1 MTARALIKDAKKLLP
16 APFFAWFAKRGWVPR
31 PHQLELLAKTRAGR
45 STLLIAPTGAGKTLA
60 GFLPS
65 LVSLAERPPTRKL
78 GGRGV
83 HTLYISPLKALA
95 VDIAR
100 NLEAPVAGVGLN
112 ISLETRTGD
121 TSVARRQRQKLK
133 PPDILLT
140 TPEQAALLLSAP
152 DADRFFADLDTV
164 ILDELHALVTSKRG
178 DLLALGLA
186 RLRKLAPG
194 LKTIGLSAT
203 VADPDALRGWLVAQG
218 EPDAASPAPTRGKAK
233 VTAPRVHLADIVT
246 VHGGAKPDI
255 AIMETE
261 TPVPWAGHSSLYAIP
276 DIYEQV
282 KRHKMTL
289 IFVNVRSQAE
299 LLFQELWRNN
309 KDDLPIALHHGSL
322 DASQRRK
329 VESAMVAG
337 KLRAVVCT
345 STLDLGIDWGDV
357 DLVINVGAPKGA
369 SRLAQRIGRAN
380 HRLDDPS
387 KAILVPAN
395 RFEILECRV
404 ALEANY
410 IGAQDTPRMMPGA
423 LDVLCQHILG
433 MACSMPFNADDLYRE
448 VASAF
453 PYRDLSRAIFDQAV
467 EFVATG
473 GYALKTY
480 DRFAKIRQGVDGLWR
495 ITHPRVAQQYRLN
508 VGTIIEAPL
517 LNVRVAR
524 NRGAG
529 FAGRAG
535 RVIGKVEE
543 GFIEALAQGD
553 TFLFGGLILRFE
565 GIHENEVIATRTAD
579 DTPKI
584 PIYAGGKFPITSF
597 LADGVRSLL
606 ADDKRWQALP
616 EQVADWLRIQKER
629 SVIPKRNQ
637 LLVETFPRGARF
649 YMVCYPFE
657 GRLAHQTLGMLLTR
671 RLERARLRPVA
682 FVATDY
688 ALAIWG
694 LGDLDQAFRQ
704 GRPSLAQLFDEDMLG
719 DDLEA
724 WMADSYLLKRLFRNT
739 ALISGL
745 IEKRHP
751 GKEKTGRQVTVS
763 TDLVYDVLRKHE
775 PGHILLRA
783 AWADAATGLLEIA
796 RVGEMLGRVKGHIV
810 HKSLD
815 RISPLALPSMLQIGR
830 ESVAGDADEHVLREA
845 AEDLIKEAMGNG

>member
-1 MTARALIKDAKKLLP
+1 MNVRTPPPAVSRRKSVPALLP
-16 APFFAWFAKRGWVPR
+16 KPFARWFKAKGWTPR
-31 PHQLELLAKTRAGR
+31 PHQVELLAKAEAGR

-65 LVSLAERPPTRKL
+65 LVSLSRGRKPVRPE
-78 GGRGV
+78 GRGI

-100 NLEAPVAGVGLN
+100 NLEAPVAEIGLD

-140 TPEQAALLLSAP
+140 TPEQVALLISAP
-152 DADRFFADLDTV
+152 DAERFFADLETI

-186 RLRKLAPG
+186 RLRQLAPG
-194 LKTIGLSAT
+194 VKTIGLSAT
-203 VADPDALRGWLVAQG
+203 VADPDALRAWIVGQDG
-218 EPDAASPAPTRGKAK
+218 TDDS
-233 VTAPRVHLADIVT
+233 HADIVT
-246 VHGGAKPDI
+246 VAGGAKPDI
-255 AIMETE
+255 AILDSETE
-261 TPVPWAGHSSLYAIP
+261 IPWAGHTSLYAIA
-276 DIYEQV
+276 DIYAEV
-282 KRHKMTL
+282 KRHKMAL

-299 LLFQELWRNN
+299 LLFQELWRIN
-309 KDDLPIALHHGSL
+309 KDGLPIALHHGSL
-322 DASQRRK
+322 DVGQRRK
-329 VESAMVAG
+329 VEAAMAAG

-380 HRLDDPS
+380 HRLDEPS

-410 IGAQDTPRMMPGA
+410 LGAQDTPAMHPGA
-423 LDVLCQHILG
+423 LDVLAQHILG
-433 MACSMPFNADDLYRE
+433 MACSAPFSSDALYRE
-448 VASAF
+448 VISAY
-453 PYRDLSRAIFDQAV
+453 PYRNLDRQTFDQAV

-473 GYALKTY
+473 GYALRSY
-480 DRFAKIRQGVDGLWR
+480 DRFAKIRQGPDGLWR

-535 RVIGKVEE
+535 RVLGKIEE

-565 GIHENEVIATRTAD
+565 GIFENEVIATRTAD
-579 DTPKI
+579 EAPKI

-606 ADDKRWQALP
+606 ADDRRWKNLP
-616 EQVADWLRIQKER
+616 DQVADWLRIQQER
-629 SVIPKRNQ
+629 SLIPKRDQ
-637 LLVETFPRGARF
+637 LLVETFPRGVRY

-671 RLERARLRPVA
+671 RLERARLRPVG

-688 ALAIWG
+688 SLAIWG
-694 LGDLDQAFRQ
+694 LGNLALAFKE
-704 GRPSLAQLFDEDMLG
+704 GRPSLADLFDEDMLG
-719 DDLEA
+719 DDLED
-724 WMADSYLLKRLFRNT
+724 WMADSYLLKRMFRNT

-751 GKEKTGRQVTVS
+751 GKEKTGRQVTIS
-763 TDLVYDVLRKHE
+763 TDLIYDVLRKYE
-775 PGHILLRA
+775 PDHILLRA
-783 AWADAATGLLEIA
+783 AWADSATGLLEIA
-796 RVGEMLGRVKGHIV
+796 RVGEMLKRIRGRIV
-810 HKSLD
+810 HQDLD
-815 RISPLALPSMLQIGR
+815 RISPLALPAMLQIGR
-830 ESVAGDADEHVLREA
+830 ESVASGDTDEHVLKEAADDLIREA
-845 AEDLIKEAMGNG
+845 LGDG